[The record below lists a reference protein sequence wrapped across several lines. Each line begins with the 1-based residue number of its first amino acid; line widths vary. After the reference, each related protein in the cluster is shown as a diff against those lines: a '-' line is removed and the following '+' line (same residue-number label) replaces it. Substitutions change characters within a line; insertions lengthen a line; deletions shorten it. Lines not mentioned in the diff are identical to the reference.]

1 MYVMCLCIAI
11 HASGCVKIRK
21 ERYGDTCGDWRMK
34 VYGQRAVVETNRRPT
49 PSSHRNKYKW
59 MLETRC
65 RGESERESMGRRG
78 KENIS
83 VRLSHLEEET
93 KT

>member
-1 MYVMCLCIAI
+1 M
-11 HASGCVKIRK
+11 KI
-21 ERYGDTCGDWRMK
+21 
-34 VYGQRAVVETNRRPT
+34 YGQRAVVETNRRPT

-78 KENIS
+78 KENTS
-83 VRLSHLEEET
+83 ARLSHLEEET
-93 KT
+93 KNVNHQEKFVGHRAGIGEEVKSKSLTAL